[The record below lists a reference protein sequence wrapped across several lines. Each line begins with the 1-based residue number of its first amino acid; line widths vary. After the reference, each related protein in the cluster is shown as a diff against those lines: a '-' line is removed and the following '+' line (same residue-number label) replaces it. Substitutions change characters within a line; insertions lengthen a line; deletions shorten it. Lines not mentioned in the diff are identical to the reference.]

1 MRPGRAGRLRPLSWV
16 LVHVTI
22 QAPMNSPED
31 QRPAERSPAARGHR
45 PLWMAAGFASLVI
58 GIIGI
63 FLPLL
68 PTAPFVLLAAWCFA
82 RGSRKWERWLLQ
94 HPRFGRMV
102 RDWRAHRAIPL
113 RAKQLATVMMA
124 GSSALSFWLLPSPW
138 GWLPGAICLVVAGWM
153 WWLPTSV
160 AQQSAGR

>member
-1 MRPGRAGRLRPLSWV
+1 
-16 LVHVTI
+16 
-22 QAPMNSPED
+22 MNPSED
-31 QRPAERSPAARGHR
+31 QRQTAAPSATATATAAASRYR
-45 PLWMAAGFASLVI
+45 PLWMAAGFASLVL

-94 HPRFGRMV
+94 HPRFGHMV

-124 GSSALSFWLLPSPW
+124 CSSALSFWLLPLPW
-138 GWLPGAICLVVAGWM
+138 AWLPGAVCTLAAGWM
-153 WWLPTSV
+153 WWLPNSA
-160 AQQSAGR
+160 AQRSARR

>member
-1 MRPGRAGRLRPLSWV
+1 
-16 LVHVTI
+16 
-22 QAPMNSPED
+22 MNPSED
-31 QRPAERSPAARGHR
+31 QRPPAAASTAAAAVGRHR
-45 PLWMAAGFASLVI
+45 PLWLAAGFASLVL

-113 RAKQLATVMMA
+113 RAKQFATVMMA
-124 GSSALSFWLLPSPW
+124 TSSALSFWLLPLPW
-138 GWLPGAICLVVAGWM
+138 AWLPGAVCTVVAGWM
-153 WWLPTSV
+153 WWLPSSA
-160 AQQSAGR
+160 AQQGSRR